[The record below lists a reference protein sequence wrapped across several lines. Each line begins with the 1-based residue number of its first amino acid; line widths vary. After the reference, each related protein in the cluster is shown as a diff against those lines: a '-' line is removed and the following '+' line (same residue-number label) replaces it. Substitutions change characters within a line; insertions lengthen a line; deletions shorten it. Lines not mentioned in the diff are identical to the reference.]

1 MPVAGPEGTISLS
14 LFSVLHILV
23 IVSGCV
29 CLIKST
35 AVSVAMVSISSFLG
49 FGAKCGLQNPDSA
62 KKVPLRAFTVIHS
75 QLTPFY
81 RQKTSR
87 DILCNDL

>member
-1 MPVAGPEGTISLS
+1 MPVAGPGGIIWLS

-23 IVSGCV
+23 IISGCV

-35 AVSVAMVSISSFLG
+35 AVSVVMVSISSFPG
-49 FGAKCGLQNPDSA
+49 FAKCGLLNPDSA
-62 KKVPLRAFTVIHS
+62 KTVPPRDFTVIHS
-75 QLTPFY
+75 QVSPFY
-81 RQKTSR
+81 RQKTSG